1 MDTIR
6 DEIERIIDALETRR
20 EQAEQAG
27 QMEAACAYQH
37 AIDLLKAV
45 VREQIKYL
53 IDALETEAEKRMER
67 YRQERDYYDWGFA
80 EGLTYAIERLKGLV

>member
-27 QMEAACAYQH
+27 QMEAASAFQY
-37 AIDLLKAV
+37 AIDLLRTV
-45 VREQIKYL
+45 
-53 IDALETEAEKRMER
+53 
-67 YRQERDYYDWGFA
+67 G
-80 EGLTYAIERLKGLV
+80 